1 MKKIISA
8 IAALT
13 ACAVMLS
20 ACGGNSGSDLTD
32 EIETSASVSEE
43 TKAAEAEETTEE
55 TTEASETSETAEE
68 VTDSA
73 DEEQAPAEAAA
84 SFASLDEFAASDIEE
99 LAFSPVEVKE
109 SNIYDFT
116 MAFVGATSMYIDAA
130 STDGSMAMTMAADAN
145 NRIAMDVTDTDGSRA
160 IMIIKDMKMYMLDPS
175 TSTGMYTSVDESIFE
190 EYDLKAA
197 FEEMASIDEDDITD
211 SEVIM
216 YCPVSI
222 DGTTYTVEAMDE
234 GCMLFNG
241 DGSLYAIVSD
251 ESTDIN
257 VLLINSLTSE
267 VPSNAF
273 DVPEGYELTDL
284 DAAMA
289 AQQ

>member
-8 IAALT
+8 LAALT

-43 TKAAEAEETTEE
+43 TKAAEAEETTGE

-68 VTDSA
+68 VTGA
-73 DEEQAPAEAAA
+73 DEEQVSAENAA

-99 LAFSPVEVKE
+99 LAFAPVEVKE

-116 MAFVGATSMYIDAA
+116 MTFVGATSMYIDAA

-145 NRIAMDVTDTDGSRA
+145 NKIAMDVTDTDGSRA
-160 IMIIKDMKMYMLDPS
+160 VIIIKDMKMYMLDPS

-216 YCPVSI
+216 CCPVSI
-222 DGTTYTVEAMDE
+222 NGTTYTVEAMDE

-251 ESTDIN
+251 GSTDIN

>member
-175 TSTGMYTSVDESIFE
+175 TSTGMYTSVDE
-190 EYDLKAA
+190 
-197 FEEMASIDEDDITD
+197 MASIDEDDITD